1 MLRIMDID
9 MQLARFHH
17 AEGERLLTEA
27 ADMTP
32 GFPGEVADR
41 ATLAAAHFAASMS
54 ATGILLA
61 SPPQVLA
68 RFQQ

>member
-9 MQLARFHH
+9 LQLAREHH

-27 ADMTP
+27 EAMTP

-41 ATLAAAHFAASMS
+41 TSLAAAHFAASMS
-54 ATGILLA
+54 ATGILLSTDVNLDWA
-61 SPPQVLA
+61 KE
-68 RFQQ
+68 